1 MTNMGRIDRLILKDV
16 RKKYKPLGFSL
27 EVDNLEFN
35 NVGIHAIVGSNGSG
49 KSTLIKIISLL
60 DRPDSGSIVLRAI
73 DGRRFCGDRDRMG
86 FRNKIGV
93 VMQSPYLFNMD
104 VLGNIGLGMKVR
116 GYAREAIY
124 KKSNKIMSALSIGH
138 LAKRRVSEL
147 SGGEYRKVA
156 IAQILALEPALMLM
170 DEPTSGIDQESLLL
184 IEEAIKKI
192 QRETG
197 SIVIMTTHSLPQA
210 HRMSGDI
217 IFIKDGRILKYDIKD
232 LSTGHPETRYNL
244 NYAGV
249 MYDRI

>member
-1 MTNMGRIDRLILKDV
+1 MTNIGRIDRLILKDI
-16 RKKYKPLGFSL
+16 RKVYKPLGFSL
-27 EVDNLEFN
+27 AVDNLEFN

-49 KSTLIKIISLL
+49 KSTLIRIISLL
-60 DRPDSGSIVLRAI
+60 NRPDSGSIVYRAA
-73 DGRRFCGDRDRMG
+73 DGRRFYGDRDRGG
-86 FRNKIGV
+86 FRKEIGV
-93 VMQSPYLFNMD
+93 VMQSPYLFNTD
-104 VLGNIGLGMKVR
+104 VLGNIGLGMKIR
-116 GYAREAIY
+116 GYTREAIY
-124 KKSNKIMSALSIGH
+124 EKSNAVMSALNIGH
-138 LAKRRVSEL
+138 LAKRRVNEL

-156 IAQILALEPALMLM
+156 IAQILAIEPALMLM
-170 DEPTSGIDQESLLL
+170 DEPTSGIDEDSLLL
-184 IEEAIKKI
+184 IEETIKKT

-232 LSTGHPETRYNL
+232 LSTGHPGTRYNL